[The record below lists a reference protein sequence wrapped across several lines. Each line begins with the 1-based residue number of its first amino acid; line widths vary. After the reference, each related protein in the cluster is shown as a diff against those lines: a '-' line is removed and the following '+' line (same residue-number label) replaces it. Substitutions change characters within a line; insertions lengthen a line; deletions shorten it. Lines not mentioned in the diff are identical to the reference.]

1 MFNYFSV
8 REEIKQEKKTFF
20 FLKHIDFI
28 CKALYYYKASLR
40 HTLNSEAKKKNF
52 KKLLTLR

>member
-28 CKALYYYKASLR
+28 CKVLYYYKASLR
-40 HTLNSEAKKKNF
+40 HTLNSEAEKRISKSC
-52 KKLLTLR
+52 

>member
-40 HTLNSEAKKKNF
+40 HTLNSEAKKRILKSC
-52 KKLLTLR
+52 

>member
-8 REEIKQEKKTFF
+8 REEVKQEKKSFF
-20 FLKHIDFI
+20 FLKRIDFI

-40 HTLNSEAKKKNF
+40 HTLNNGAKKRILKSC
-52 KKLLTLR
+52 